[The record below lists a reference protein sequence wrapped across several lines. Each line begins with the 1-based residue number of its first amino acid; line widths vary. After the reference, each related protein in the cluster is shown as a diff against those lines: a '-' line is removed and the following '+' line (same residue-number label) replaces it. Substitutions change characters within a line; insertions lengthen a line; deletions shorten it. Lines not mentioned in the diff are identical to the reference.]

1 MKFVKTY
8 RILVLVGISFIA
20 QSCFVAK
27 DYKRPDI
34 KAENLYR
41 TEVVAQDSSSLA
53 DVSWENLFTDAV
65 LQQHIKK
72 GLQNNFDIRVAM
84 QNIVAAEASLKQ
96 AKAGYF
102 PTLNANTDWTHQ
114 ELSRNSQFGRIFN
127 GSIDQY
133 QLSASLGWEAD
144 IWGRIRSNKRAAN
157 ASYLQTIAANQAVK
171 TQIITDIAA
180 TYYQLLSLDEQLKL
194 AQETLNNRNESVD
207 VIKALKEAG
216 SVNEVG
222 VKQTEAQKYTTQL
235 IIEDLKNNIVIL
247 ENYMSILLGEAPHAI
262 ERTSFEAQQ
271 LNPEINLGFSASLL
285 RNRPDVIA
293 AEYGLITNFELTNVA
308 RSNFYPTFR
317 ITATGGLQ
325 SIELKEWFSTNS
337 LFANI
342 VTGLAQPIFN
352 QRQNRTRLKIA
363 RAQQE
368 QAYVQFEQ
376 ALVNASREVSDA
388 LAQYNNETTK
398 LSIREKQ
405 VEALT
410 QAADYSDE
418 LLEYGM
424 VNYLEVLTAKDN
436 ALNSQL
442 NLIDNKY
449 RQYEAIIN
457 LYRAL
462 GGGWK

>member
-8 RILVLVGISFIA
+8 RILALVAISIFA

-27 DYKRPDI
+27 DYKRADI

-53 DVSWENLFTDAV
+53 DVSWEKLFTDPV

-72 GLQNNFDIRVAM
+72 GLQNNFDIRIAM
-84 QNIVAAEASLKQ
+84 QNIAAAEASLKQ

-102 PTLNANTDWTHQ
+102 PTLNANADWTHQ
-114 ELSRNSQFGRIFN
+114 ELSKNSQFGRIFN

-133 QLSASLGWEAD
+133 QLTASLGWEAD

-171 TQIITDIAA
+171 TQVITDIAA
-180 TYYQLLSLDEQLKL
+180 TYYQLLALDEQLRL
-194 AQETLNNRNESVD
+194 AEQTLGNRNESIE
-207 VIKALKEAG
+207 VIRALKEAG

-235 IIEDLKNNIVIL
+235 IIEDLKNNIVVL
-247 ENYMSILLGEAPHAI
+247 ENYMSILMGEAPHAI
-262 ERTSFEAQQ
+262 ERTTFDAQE
-271 LNPEINLGFSASLL
+271 LDPEIKLGFSASLL

-325 SIELKEWFSTNS
+325 SIELKEWFSANS

-352 QRQNRTRLKIA
+352 QRQNRTRLEIA

-388 LAQYNNETTK
+388 LAQYTNETTK
-398 LSIREKQ
+398 LAIREQQ
-405 VEALT
+405 VDALT
-410 QAADYSDE
+410 KAANYSDE

-442 NLIDNKY
+442 NLIDNRY